1 MPGPLSSAGRSS
13 RLLPQLRA
21 WRRCLRPQ
29 GWPLWMWS
37 AAPTALSQAALP
49 CSALLCSALPAF
61 PPPSPALREI
71 RACAWPQ
78 RQAPGSCPRK
88 VGREGATEQD
98 GEFSRG
104 GREGALLPGLVL
116 ERKKGSRAASPAH
129 WWFVPGGGEKGAEV
143 VVGECAGQPHALP
156 QHQEHKQRR
165 LRGSG
170 SPRMGNSRA
179 SQLHRPL
186 SESGRRGGKDESRV
200 CPGPSAGP
208 LWRGASGEG
217 TSQFSLM

>member
-21 WRRCLRPQ
+21 WRRCLRPP

-49 CSALLCSALPAF
+49 CSALLCSASLPSSF
-61 PPPSPALREI
+61 PCPPGNQSLRLAPEAGPRFLSQEGGAGGGH
-71 RACAWPQ
+71 RAGW
-78 RQAPGSCPRK
+78 R
-88 VGREGATEQD
+88 VLEGQP
-98 GEFSRG
+98 G
-104 GREGALLPGLVL
+104 GRLASWPRVRKK
-116 ERKKGSRAASPAH
+116 ERKQSSLPCSL
-129 WWFVPGGGEKGAEV
+129 VVCPGGGEKGAEV